1 MTLEPNFFVPND
13 RTDDCLPGVDHQVT
27 EQHLQD
33 FDPSQL
39 LDHWLR
45 ELDVAGMVSPVWIMA
60 NLLETV

>member
-13 RTDDCLPGVDHQVT
+13 RTDDCLHGVDHQLT
-27 EQHLQD
+27 DQHLQD

-45 ELDVAGMVSPVWIMA
+45 ELDVAGMVG
-60 NLLETV
+60 